1 LKRRS
6 SLTLIAGVCIL
17 GIGQLT
23 ACKVERA
30 GRGDGP
36 GSASASNGAGGS
48 PPASER
54 KTIAI
59 TLMTYNNPFFS
70 VIKSVARKTAEAK
83 GFQFREHDSQLDSSR
98 QAAAME
104 DFLAQG
110 VDAILLNPVDSA
122 AIVKSVE
129 NANQKGVPIITIDVT
144 ADGGKVASF
153 VGSDNFKLGVLT
165 GEYIAKRL
173 SGKGKVALLT
183 HSNVTSGLKREEG
196 AKSVL
201 ERYPGIQIVSEQ
213 STRGER
219 LAAVNITENVL
230 TANPK
235 LDCIWA
241 VNDPTALGALQAV
254 RQAKREKALF
264 LIAVDGSPEAVEAI
278 RQGGAFAATAAQ
290 FPQKMATAAV
300 EQALRALNGEKLQPF
315 FPIAGSLVT
324 SDNVA
329 SYPGWAE

>member
-1 LKRRS
+1 MQRRRS
-6 SLTLIAGVCIL
+6 LTFTLGLCVL
-17 GIGQLT
+17 GICQLM

-30 GRGDGP
+30 GSGNRSTS
-36 GSASASNGAGGS
+36 GSASSDGS
-48 PPASER
+48 AKQ
-54 KTIAI
+54 KTIGL

-70 VIKSVARKTAEAK
+70 VIKSVARKAAEAK
-83 GFQFREHDSQLDSSR
+83 GLQFRENDAELDSNK
-98 QAAAME
+98 QAAAIE

-129 NANQKGVPIITIDVT
+129 QANQKGIPVVTIDVT
-144 ADGGKVASF
+144 ADGGKIATF

-165 GEYIAKRL
+165 GEYIVKRL
-173 SGKGKVALLT
+173 NGKGRVALLT

-196 AKSVL
+196 AKSIFKQ
-201 ERYPGIQIVSEQ
+201 YPGIQIVSEQ

-254 RQAKREKALF
+254 KQAKREKQLF

-290 FPQKMATAAV
+290 FPQRMATAALD
-300 EQALRALNGEKLQPF
+300 QALRAMNGEKLPPF

-324 SDNVA
+324 RENVA

>member
-1 LKRRS
+1 MKRRS
-6 SLTLIAGVCIL
+6 SSTLVVSLCLAATC
-17 GIGQLT
+17 QLT

-30 GRGDGP
+30 GKSDSPATEP
-36 GSASASNGAGGS
+36 GSNSGVSGA
-48 PPASER
+48 PTPKQ
-54 KTIAI
+54 KTIAL

-70 VIKSVARKTAEAK
+70 VIKTVARKTAEAK
-83 GFQFREHDSQLDSSR
+83 GFQFREHDSQLDSNK
-98 QAAAME
+98 QAAAIE
-104 DFLAQG
+104 DFLAEG

-129 NANQKGVPIITIDVT
+129 QANRKGVPVITIDVT
-144 ADGGKVASF
+144 ADGGEVASF
-153 VGSDNFKLGVLT
+153 VGSDNYKLGVLT
-165 GEYIAKRL
+165 GEYIARRL
-173 SGKGKVALLT
+173 NGKGRVALLT

-201 ERYPGIQIVSEQ
+201 KQYPGIQIVSEQ

-241 VNDPTALGALQAV
+241 VNDPTALGAIQAV
-254 RQAKREKALF
+254 KQAKREKQLF
-264 LIAVDGSPEAVEAI
+264 LVAVDGSPEAVEAI
-278 RQGGAFAATAAQ
+278 QQGGAFAATAAQ

-300 EQALRALNGEKLQPF
+300 EQAVRALNGEKLEPF

-324 SDNVA
+324 QENVA

>member
-1 LKRRS
+1 
-6 SLTLIAGVCIL
+6 LTVVGLCIS
-17 GIGQLT
+17 GICQLA
-23 ACKVERA
+23 ACKVQRA
-30 GRGDGP
+30 GGGN
-36 GSASASNGAGGS
+36 GSATESAANGVAGG
-48 PPASER
+48 PRAPKQ
-54 KTIAI
+54 KTIGL

-70 VIKSVARKTAEAK
+70 VIKTVARKTAEAK
-83 GFQFREHDSQLDSSR
+83 GFQFREHDAQLDSNK
-98 QAAAME
+98 QAGAIE

-122 AIVKSVE
+122 AIVRSVE
-129 NANQKGVPIITIDVT
+129 QANQKGVPVVTIDVT
-144 ADGGKVASF
+144 ADGGQVATFVAS
-153 VGSDNFKLGVLT
+153 DNYKLGILT
-165 GEYIAKRL
+165 GEYIVKRL
-173 SGKGKVALLT
+173 NGKGKVALLT
-183 HSNVTSGLKREEG
+183 HSNVTSGRKREEG
-196 AKSVL
+196 VKSVL
-201 ERYPGIQIVSEQ
+201 ERYPGIQIVSAQ

-254 RQAKREKALF
+254 KQAKREKQLF
-264 LIAVDGSPEAVEAI
+264 MIAVDGSPEAVEAI
-278 RQGGAFAATAAQ
+278 RLGGAFAATAAQ

-300 EQALRALNGEKLQPF
+300 EQALRALNGEKLEPF

-324 SDNVA
+324 QENVA